1 MRLVIPALLIL
12 LLMSCPA
19 ETIGQTRGKTTVSGK
34 SSQKGKPGK
43 AAKTTATKAKP
54 KTKKQLQQEQAEA
67 QRRRRA
73 EQQRAQQLQQNIRT
87 NLDSILILNRQI
99 ARHTRTLDSLQAQ
112 RRLIQARLDS
122 LQAQH
127 TRLQAQL
134 QQRKDRYAHAL
145 LAYRHTQTI
154 QQRLTFIFSADHL
167 PQLLRRHRY
176 IREYTAYQRAQ
187 GQLIK
192 EKQAEVTA
200 AYNQLLDARYR
211 LQANLQQQQQTQR
224 TLQAQHSTLQSKAT
238 LLGRNLAATQKQ
250 VAQYQQREAALAAEI
265 DRLVQAEIEAERRRQ
280 AQAEARRR
288 AAEEAK
294 RKANAK
300 TPGKP
305 GKSETAGTAVPARPV
320 RTAKSPSQPTKNA
333 SPLSATFAANKGR
346 LPMPASGSPAIV
358 RRYGNYTVAGL
369 RGVTLQ
375 NHGIDIRTQPG
386 ASALAIFQGQV
397 SGIYQYGGTYI
408 VMLRHGSYI
417 SVYSGLR
424 SVSVSKG
431 QSVSTQQPLGAI
443 ATDGDGHTTLHLQ
456 LRHETQL
463 LNPEQWIR

>member
-1 MRLVIPALLIL
+1 MRIITLLLIL
-12 LLMSCPA
+12 LLTSCPA
-19 ETIGQTRGKTTVSGK
+19 EMVGQTRRSKSTQTQQRKNVKTQQGKK
-34 SSQKGKPGK
+34 
-43 AAKTTATKAKP
+43 

-67 QRRRRA
+67 QRRRKQ

-112 RRLIQARLDS
+112 RRHIQTQLDT
-122 LQAQH
+122 LQAQL

-145 LAYRHTQTI
+145 LAYRRTQTI

-176 IREYTAYQRAQ
+176 IREYTAYQHAQ

-192 EKQAEVTA
+192 EKQAEVTT
-200 AYNQLLDARYR
+200 AYNQLLDVRYR
-211 LQANLQQQQQTQR
+211 LQLNLQQQQQTQR
-224 TLQAQHSTLQSKAT
+224 TLQAQHTTLQSKAT
-238 LLGRNLAATQKQ
+238 LLNRNLAATQKQ
-250 VAQYQQREAALAAEI
+250 IAQYQQREQALAAEI

-280 AQAEARRR
+280 AEARRR
-288 AAEEAK
+288 AEEAK
-294 RKANAK
+294 RQAAAKKNETTSSPSGKTAK
-300 TPGKP
+300 TTKTTTR
-305 GKSETAGTAVPARPV
+305 KTTAEAV
-320 RTAKSPSQPTKNA
+320 A
-333 SPLSATFAANKGR
+333 SPLSNSFAANKGR
-346 LPMPASGSPAIV
+346 LPMPASGSPTIV

-386 ASALAIFQGQV
+386 GSALAIFQGQV

-408 VMLRHGSYI
+408 VMLRHGAYI

-431 QSVSTQQPLGAI
+431 QSVTTQQPLGTI

-456 LRHETQL
+456 LRHETRL